1 MSKSKLLLAVAEDL
15 RSLADSV
22 QAVANAMLQ
31 NEPTVNAEPKTPAPA
46 PQKELTLEE
55 GRAVL
60 GEKSRA
66 GFTAEIQALLQ
77 KYGASKLSGID
88 PKHYAALLKD
98 VEVLKDATYKNSF
111 FVNANST
118 TAPQIVDRSVQPILD
133 RSEVYS
139 GCYARVSVNFYAFNS
154 NGNRGIACGLGNI
167 QKVRDGEPL
176 GGKSSAADDFA
187 TDLDDDFLS

>member
-22 QAVANAMLQ
+22 QAVANAMLP
-31 NEPTVNAEPKTPAPA
+31 NEPTVDAEPTVPA

-55 GRAVL
+55 VRAVL

-98 VEVLKDATYKNSF
+98 VEVLKDAT
-111 FVNANST
+111 
-118 TAPQIVDRSVQPILD
+118 
-133 RSEVYS
+133 
-139 GCYARVSVNFYAFNS
+139 
-154 NGNRGIACGLGNI
+154 
-167 QKVRDGEPL
+167 
-176 GGKSSAADDFA
+176 
-187 TDLDDDFLS
+187 